1 VLLRGKIA
9 GVGPLAR
16 KGREFSRREIAV
28 KLMSDP
34 AFLNK
39 LESLVRSSATWAV
52 CDREDIAQQIKLK
65 IIEQIHDGRVE
76 LFREVTEETWKFL
89 ALVIR
94 NACIDVFRKERPH
107 LRIVTEIDEAPSEP
121 PNTECLARMERLA
134 DFTVAAE
141 VLTPDERRLILCYF
155 VYDFTLT
162 KTGQELGMSKSAVA
176 RKLEQIRAKLKRD
189 EAEAGKIDD

>member
-1 VLLRGKIA
+1 
-9 GVGPLAR
+9 
-16 KGREFSRREIAV
+16 
-28 KLMSDP
+28 MSDA
-34 AFLNK
+34 AFLNR

-65 IIEQIHDGRVE
+65 IIEQIHNGRVE

-107 LRIVTEIDEAPSEP
+107 LRMTAEVDEASSEP
-121 PNTECLARMERLA
+121 PNTESLARMERLA
-134 DFTVAAE
+134 DFNVAAE

-162 KTGQELGMSKSAVA
+162 QTGQELGMSKSAVA

-189 EAEAGKIDD
+189 EAEAGEIDG